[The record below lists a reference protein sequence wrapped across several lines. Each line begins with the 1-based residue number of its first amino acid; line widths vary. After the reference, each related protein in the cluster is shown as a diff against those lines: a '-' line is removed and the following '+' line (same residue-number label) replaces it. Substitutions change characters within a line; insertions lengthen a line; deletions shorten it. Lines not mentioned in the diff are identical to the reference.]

1 MRGMVGHGLAAMAA
15 SLGLVG
21 CVSRLP
27 FSYPQAAVPSDS
39 GAGSLV
45 GALHAVC
52 DRRADRSIGDVYEG
66 DVNVAV
72 SAAMRHEMLA
82 SGAFARVEA
91 LPGCIASP
99 PLEALRT
106 QGIDVLV
113 QPSLDELHW
122 VQTDHEQVVATAV
135 AIAVVAGAIGVI
147 AYGLTDTEVY
157 GRTEIQA
164 TIVDARDGSRE
175 TRMYSGEVRE
185 TLDKLRADS
194 EGKRREMAASSFA
207 AAMQAFRV
215 DMAALAAPAP

>member
-1 MRGMVGHGLAAMAA
+1 MAA
-15 SLGLVG
+15 SLCLAG
-21 CVSRLP
+21 CTSRVP
-27 FSYPQAAVPSDS
+27 FSYPLAAVPRDA
-39 GAGSLV
+39 GGGSLV
-45 GALHAVC
+45 GAVHAVC

-66 DVNVAV
+66 DVTVAI

-113 QPSLDELHW
+113 QPSLDELRW
-122 VQTDHEQVVATAV
+122 DQPDHDQVIATAV
-135 AIAVVAGAIGVI
+135 AIAVVAGAVGGV
-147 AYGLTDTEVY
+147 AYGLTDTEVF

-164 TIVDARDGSRE
+164 TIVDARHGTSE
-175 TRMYSGEVRE
+175 TRTYNGEVRE
-185 TLDKLRADS
+185 TLDKMRADS
-194 EGKRREMAASSFA
+194 ADTRREMAARSFA

-215 DMAALAAPAP
+215 DMAALAPPTP